1 MVDLFDF
8 GFGVLAIHDT
18 HDSRFSFL
26 DSRSVGLFPTS
37 DLSSEGNII
46 LSEMISRDAVYMHLR
61 NRRVKKERQKDIR
74 KNEHFYCTVPSDF
87 FLSSYQDQAL

>member
-37 DLSSEGNII
+37 DFSNEEQCNFVG
-46 LSEMISRDAVYMHLR
+46 MITCDAICMHLQKQTSKETKTEKH
-61 NRRVKKERQKDIR
+61 KKD
-74 KNEHFYCTVPSDF
+74 
-87 FLSSYQDQAL
+87 